1 MHRLF
6 VYGTLLPGRLRWPLL
21 RPFVT
26 DHGPASVPGR
36 LFDSGRGWPVAV
48 FEAATAGATAGAPD
62 GEPDGDPGPTFHRDG
77 SGSAPVPRV
86 PGVVV
91 ALDPDRSGE
100 AVELLDRVEGT
111 AAGLL
116 HRIRVTTVAG
126 EVAWAYHHPHA
137 VTGLVALRSWAE
149 VPLDAER

>member
-1 MHRLF
+1 VHRLF

-48 FEAATAGATAGAPD
+48 FEAAADGAPD
-62 GEPDGDPGPTFHRDG
+62 VDAAPTLHRGGPA
-77 SGSAPVPRV
+77 SAPGPRV

-91 ALDPDRSGE
+91 LLDPDRSGE
-100 AVELLDRVEGT
+100 AVDLLDRVEGT

-116 HRIRVTTVAG
+116 DRVRVTTVAG

>member
-21 RPFVT
+21 APFVT
-26 DHGPASVPGR
+26 DQLPAAVPGR

-48 FEAATAGATAGAPD
+48 FAGDTDQVSRADRAD
-62 GEPDGDPGPTFHRDG
+62 H
-77 SGSAPVPRV
+77 V

-91 ALDPDRSGE
+91 VLDADRSGE
-100 AVELLDRVEGT
+100 AIDLLDRVEGT

-116 HRIRVTTVAG
+116 RRVRVTTLAG
-126 EVAWAYHHPHA
+126 EEAWAYHHPHA